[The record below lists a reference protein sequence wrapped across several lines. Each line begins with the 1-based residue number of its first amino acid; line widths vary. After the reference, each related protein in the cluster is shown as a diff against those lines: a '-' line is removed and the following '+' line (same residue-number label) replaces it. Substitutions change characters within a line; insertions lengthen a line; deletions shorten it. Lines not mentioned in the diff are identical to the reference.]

1 MISPRQLSKVESS
14 PDFLH
19 QERPDS
25 SSLFFGYVKKNM
37 KKSLKRSQTMMDK
50 SRKNRLGIQVTPLV
64 ESFDTVS
71 NQIPAKKSAEKNS
84 AAR

>member
-14 PDFLH
+14 PDYLH

-37 KKSLKRSQTMMDK
+37 DKSFKRSQTMMDK
-50 SRKNRLGIQVTPLV
+50 SRKSRLGISVTPLV
-64 ESFDTVS
+64 EPFDAVS
-71 NQIPAKKSAEKNS
+71 NQTPDNKSPAKTS
-84 AAR
+84 AAH